1 MKVLIRFMTFLLA
14 VQLSFPVSAR
24 KIDVDGLKVKISF
37 FKKTAQVLGPANHDS
52 FCKDT
57 LVIPE
62 SFSIRGRKY
71 RTVSIGGF
79 ANCKSLVYVS
89 MPSTV
94 ETLERACFQGCVN
107 IEEIVLPPLVEIIP
121 EAFMESFQTYTFSPE
136 QERITSRLRS
146 VVLGKNVTSISNWA
160 FAGSSIQ
167 QIVIPEK
174 VKYIGTEALASF
186 RTMTEV
192 YCLSPE
198 PPVIHIEY
206 TPDEIL
212 DWSFQFLGPHNPG
225 LNPPRTLYVP
235 QGSLQSY
242 QNAPGWRSFDNIRE
256 ILPVP
261 ERLECGPEFS
271 PDNFRLPEGVTLDS
285 VIRKLPGVE
294 VLSDGSITVDGRLVS
309 KIRLSNQLEA
319 VGSTLQDDI
328 FGLRIGMPV
337 SEQEIVNLFNER
349 YNTEVGIPSSEAL
362 IVYHVKNIPYMG
374 FDWNDVFLSVDKDDN
389 TLISVGLHLLVPH
402 NFDFAPTKEDSI
414 NIVTAKVGEV
424 LDSLYGEPTRNLGG
438 TAWHGPNNVDIVL
451 GVDRSARIAVSDPR
465 REGLTTEAMIVSLV
479 YLKRFDF

>member
-1 MKVLIRFMTFLLA
+1 MKVLICFMTFLLA

-24 KIDVDGLKVKISF
+24 KIDVDGLKVKISN
-37 FKKTAQVLGPANHDS
+37 FKKTAQVLGPADHDS

-62 SFSIRGRKY
+62 SFSVRGRKY

-107 IEEIVLPPLVEIIP
+107 IEEIVLPPLVEVVP
-121 EAFMESFQTYTFSPE
+121 EAFMESFQAYTFSPE
-136 QERITSRLRS
+136 QERSTSRLRS

-206 TPDEIL
+206 SPDEIL

-261 ERLECGPEFS
+261 
-271 PDNFRLPEGVTLDS
+271 
-285 VIRKLPGVE
+285 
-294 VLSDGSITVDGRLVS
+294 
-309 KIRLSNQLEA
+309 
-319 VGSTLQDDI
+319 DDI

-337 SEQEIVNLFNER
+337 SEQEIVNLFSER
-349 YNTEVGIPSSEAL
+349 YNAQVDIPSRKEST
-362 IVYHVKNIPYMG
+362 VYYRVKNIPYLG
-374 FDWNDVFLSVDKDDN
+374 FDWNVFLYVDKDDS
-389 TLISVGLHLLVPH
+389 TLNMVELNLLVPV
-402 NFDFAPTKEDSI
+402 NFDFASTNEDSI
-414 NIVTAKVGEV
+414 NIIFAKLDEA
-424 LDSLYGEPTRNLGG
+424 LDSQYGEPTRNLEG
-438 TAWHGPNNVDIVL
+438 TVWHDPNDVDIVL
-451 GVDRSARIAVSDPR
+451 SNDRSARTYIPDPR
-465 REGLTTEAMIVSLV
+465 REGISTEAMIIQVL
-479 YLKRFDF
+479 YLKKNE

>member
-1 MKVLIRFMTFLLA
+1 MKRIITLLSVLLSCFSTHSLTIVKLIITFADMKVLIRFMTFMLA

-24 KIDVDGLKVKISF
+24 KIDVDGLKVKISI
-37 FKKTAQVLGPANHDS
+37 FKKTAQVLGPADHDS
-52 FCKDT
+52 FCKDS
-57 LVIPE
+57 LIIPE
-62 SFSIRGRKY
+62 SFSVRGHKY

-107 IEEIVLPPLVEIIP
+107 IEEIVLPPLVEVIP
-121 EAFMESFQTYTFSPE
+121 EAFMESFQAYTFSPE

-198 PPVIHIEY
+198 PPVIHIEC

-235 QGSLQSY
+235 QGALQSY

-271 PDNFRLPEGVTLDS
+271 PDNFRLPE
-285 VIRKLPGVE
+285 
-294 VLSDGSITVDGRLVS
+294 
-309 KIRLSNQLEA
+309 A

-337 SEQEIVNLFNER
+337 SEQEMVNLFSER
-349 YNTEVGIPSSEAL
+349 YNAQVDIPSREA
-362 IVYHVKNIPYMG
+362 
-374 FDWNDVFLSVDKDDN
+374 S
-389 TLISVGLHLLVPH
+389 T
-402 NFDFAPTKEDSI
+402 
-414 NIVTAKVGEV
+414 
-424 LDSLYGEPTRNLGG
+424 
-438 TAWHGPNNVDIVL
+438 
-451 GVDRSARIAVSDPR
+451 
-465 REGLTTEAMIVSLV
+465 
-479 YLKRFDF
+479 